1 MSTEP
6 GSGDADIRF
15 LVPVSDSPTLDAT
28 VEYAARE
35 AREVAAETDDRVAFV
50 LLAPS
55 VREGPPEDPGRGP
68 AEVLAEAEATAADAL
83 EMTDPAGEVGLERAV
98 LELER
103 YPIDSFEYADAIV
116 EFVEGN
122 RHTVVV
128 DPDHRTAG
136 GSPIG
141 HSFESV
147 LREADSIEL
156 EVAPVE
162 RLARQRRLATRGGLA
177 QFLTLAGLS
186 FGFYVLVGGFS
197 EPVFDLVT
205 GATTALVVAG
215 ALSGITF
222 ERAPSPVRMVRTTA
236 RWLAYVPYLL
246 WQILTANV
254 RIAYVVLHPDLP
266 IDPSVERFEAGVWGG
281 TATAT
286 LANSITLTPGTL
298 TLDVRNRE
306 FVVHS
311 LTGDARE
318 DLLDGSLERAVRFV
332 FYGREAMR
340 YPSPR
345 ERLAAS
351 DAADDDGTGEAT

>member
-1 MSTEP
+1 MTTDP

-50 LLAPS
+50 LLVPS
-55 VREGPPEDPGRGP
+55 PRDGPPGDPER
-68 AEVLAEAEATAADAL
+68 ERESLLAEAEATAADIL
-83 EMTDPAGEVGLERAV
+83 EMTDPEGTVDLERAT

-103 YPIDSFEYADAIV
+103 YPVDSVEYADAIV
-116 EFVEGN
+116 EFVAGE

-141 HSFESV
+141 HTFESV
-147 LREADSIEL
+147 LREADSIDL

-162 RLARQRRLATRGGLA
+162 RLARQRRFATRGGLA

-186 FGFYVLVGGFS
+186 FGFYMLVGGFS
-197 EPVFDLVT
+197 QPVFDLVT
-205 GATTALVVAG
+205 GTATALVVAG
-215 ALSGITF
+215 ALSRITF
-222 ERAPSPVRMVRTTA
+222 ERAPAPVGMVRATA

-266 IDPSVERFEAGVWGG
+266 IDPSVQRFEAGVWGG

-311 LTGDARE
+311 LTEDARA
-318 DLLDGSLERAVRFV
+318 DLLDGGLERAVRFV

-345 ERLAAS
+345 ERLAAG
-351 DAADDDGTGEAT
+351 DADDDRTGEAA